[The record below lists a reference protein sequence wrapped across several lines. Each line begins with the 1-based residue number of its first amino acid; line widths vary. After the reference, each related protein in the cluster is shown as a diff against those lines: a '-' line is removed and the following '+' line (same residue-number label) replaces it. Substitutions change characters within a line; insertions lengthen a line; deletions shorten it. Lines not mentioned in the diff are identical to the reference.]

1 MIIVI
6 TNVIETTKHFNNNN
20 KRHRYDDIIMGFYG
34 KAFNSGLQAKVAGSK
49 PILFP
54 ANQNLGRSGLYH
66 S

>member
-49 PILFP
+49 PIFFP